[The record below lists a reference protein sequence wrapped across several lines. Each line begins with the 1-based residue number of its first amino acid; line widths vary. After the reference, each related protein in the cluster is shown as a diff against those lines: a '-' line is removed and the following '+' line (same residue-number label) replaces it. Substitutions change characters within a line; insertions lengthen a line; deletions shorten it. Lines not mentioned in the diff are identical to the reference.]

1 MLQSATL
8 CTCEITRKM
17 EHEQVYDEMIEV
29 HSFLMFWDVL
39 EVDISLFS
47 VSKNTI
53 KSLKGMLE
61 DAWP

>member
-8 CTCEITRKM
+8 CTREITRKM